1 MADSRSEVPASA
13 AGAPRC
19 GYGCQDYREEMRLL
33 GLRRSLQ
40 RPDLTEEE
48 RRRLQQ
54 AVDELESSL
63 GL

>member
-1 MADSRSEVPASA
+1 MADSRPEVPASGV
-13 AGAPRC
+13 GAPRSA
-19 GYGCQDYREEMRLL
+19 YGCQDYREEMRLL

-40 RPDLTEEE
+40 RSDLTEEE

-54 AVDELESSL
+54 AVDELEASL